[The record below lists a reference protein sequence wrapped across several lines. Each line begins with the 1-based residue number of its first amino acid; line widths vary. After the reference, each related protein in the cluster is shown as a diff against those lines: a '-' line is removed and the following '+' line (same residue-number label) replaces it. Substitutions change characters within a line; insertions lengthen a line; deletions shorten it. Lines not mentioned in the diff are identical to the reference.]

1 MRFWSLLTAFM
12 FVVVVT
18 NVTHVPVSG
27 QTQRVDFA
35 RDVQPLLKQHCV
47 ECHSGP
53 EPRGGYRLDRRSGA
67 LGGVTRPNILP
78 RSSESSRLYRRLIG
92 NQFGAQMP
100 PKGPLAAHDVDVIK
114 RWIDEGAE
122 WPVTLANEVDLP
134 KEEPAAVALIE
145 QIRAGRHEAV
155 RAAIGR
161 DASVV
166 NRRGPGGATPL
177 MYAALYADA
186 ALVSDMLQRGG
197 DPNARSHVGSTALM
211 WALENPASVLALL
224 ERGADVNVTSDFG
237 RTPLLVAAQL
247 APLESVSLLLGRGA
261 PATPAALTAAANRA
275 NAAVMRALIAAGA
288 RDTNGAAAVAARRT
302 RCGDCV
308 EALAAVQSPTAARAS
323 LLNFVPTGA
332 GNGAV
337 LAEAIAAG
345 ANVNERDV
353 RSKTVAILASIH
365 EELSVE
371 SVRLLVARGADLS
384 AKDPDGFTALDWA
397 RRMGRT
403 PVVDALVGAGASE
416 GTPIV
421 APAISYVRE
430 NSVPAAIRRSLPL
443 LQRTG
448 LQFYE
453 RSGCLSCHHN
463 SQTAMT
469 VAAARLKNFAVD
481 EASARTE
488 LSIAGRDVE
497 TTREQT
503 LQGIFTPG
511 GTNTTFGYILLGL
524 AAEKHAPDAA
534 TDSMVRLLRL
544 SQLPDGSWRST
555 FRPPFESSLF
565 TAGATVMRAIQVY
578 GGTPSTDA
586 NERSVRAAA
595 LWMERTPAVT
605 TEDHVFKLLGLT
617 WSKAP
622 TTSRNEASR
631 ALRALQRADGGWAQ
645 LTTMESDAYATGSA
659 LVALHEA
666 GVSTDDAAYRRGVEF
681 LLRTQA
687 TDGSWFVRS
696 RSHPTQIY
704 FESGF
709 PYGVDQYISTAA
721 TNWATLALI
730 HAAPADRR

>member
-1 MRFWSLLTAFM
+1 MRFWALLTASL
-12 FVVVVT
+12 FVIAT
-18 NVTHVPVSG
+18 NVALVPAFG

-47 ECHSGP
+47 ECHGGP

-78 RSSESSRLYRRLIG
+78 RSSESSRVYRRLIG

-100 PKGPLAAHDVDVIK
+100 PKGPLPAHDVDIIK

-122 WPVTLANEVDLP
+122 WPDALANDVELP
-134 KEEPAAVALIE
+134 RQEPAAVALIE
-145 QIRAGRHEAV
+145 DIRAGRLDAV
-155 RAAIGR
+155 RAAIAR

-177 MYAALYADA
+177 MYAGLYADA
-186 ALVSDMLQRGG
+186 ALVGDMLQRGA
-197 DPNARSHVGSTALM
+197 DPNLRSHVGSTALM
-211 WALENPASVLALL
+211 WALEDPATVRALL
-224 ERGADVNVTSDFG
+224 DRGADVNVTSDFG

-247 APLESVSLLLGRGA
+247 APVETVSLLLARGA

-275 NAAVMRALIAAGA
+275 NAAVMHVLIAAGA
-288 RDTNGAAAVAARRT
+288 RDVTGGAAVASRRT
-302 RCGDCV
+302 RCGDCAQ
-308 EALAAVQSPTAARAS
+308 ALAAVPSPTTARAS
-323 LLNFVPTGA
+323 LLNFVPTNA
-332 GNGAV
+332 GNGSV

-353 RSKTVAILASIH
+353 KSKTVAILASIH

-371 SVRLLVARGADLS
+371 SVRLLIARGADLN
-384 AKDPDGFTALDWA
+384 ARDPDGFTALDWA

-403 PVVDALVGAGASE
+403 PVVDTLVEAGATE
-416 GTPIV
+416 GTRGI
-421 APAISYVRE
+421 APAIIHVRA

-469 VAAARLKNFAVD
+469 VAAARAKKFAVN
-481 EASARTE
+481 EGSARTE
-488 LSIAGRDVE
+488 RAIAVRDIE
-497 TTREQT
+497 ATREQT

-555 FRPPFESSLF
+555 YRPPFESSLF
-565 TAGATVMRAIQVY
+565 TAGATVMRAMQIY
-578 GGTPSTDA
+578 GGTTSKAA
-586 NERSVRAAA
+586 NERSVRAGVQ
-595 LWMERTPAVT
+595 WIERTPALT
-605 TEDHVFKLLGLT
+605 TEDHVFKLFGLT
-617 WSKAP
+617 WANAP
-622 TTSRNEASR
+622 APARSEASR

-645 LTTMESDAYATGSA
+645 LPTMESDAYATGSA

-666 GVSTDDAAYRRGVEF
+666 GVSAEDPVYRRGVEF

-730 HAAPADRR
+730 QAVGGSR

>member
-1 MRFWSLLTAFM
+1 MRFWSLLTASLL
-12 FVVVVT
+12 FVVAA
-18 NVTHVPVSG
+18 NVTHVPLSG

-47 ECHSGP
+47 ECHGGS

-67 LGGVTRPNILP
+67 LGGPTRPNIMP
-78 RSSESSRLYRRLIG
+78 RSSDSSRLYRRLIG

-100 PKGPLAAHDVDVIK
+100 PRGPLPAQDVDVIK

-122 WPVTLANEVDLP
+122 WPETLANEIELP
-134 KEEPAAVALIE
+134 NEEPAAVALIE
-145 QIRAGRHEAV
+145 QIRAGRLDDV
-155 RAAIGR
+155 RAAIAR
-161 DASVV
+161 DASLV

-186 ALVSDMLQRGG
+186 ALVSEMLQRGG
-197 DPNARSHVGSTALM
+197 DANARSHVGSTALM
-211 WALENPASVLALL
+211 WGVESPATVRALL
-224 ERGADVNVTSDFG
+224 ERGANVNVTSDFG
-237 RTPLLVAAQL
+237 RTPLVIAAQL
-247 APLESVSLLLGRGA
+247 APVETVSLLLARGA
-261 PATPAALTAAANRA
+261 PATAAALTAAANRA
-275 NAAVMRALIAAGA
+275 NAVVMRALIAAGA
-288 RDTNGAAAVAARRT
+288 RDATGAAAVAARRT
-302 RCGDCV
+302 RCDDCAQ
-308 EALAAVQSPTAARAS
+308 ALSAVQSPTTARAS

-353 RSKTVAILASIH
+353 KSKTVAILASIH

-371 SVRLLVARGADLS
+371 SVRLLIGRGADLN

-403 PVVDALVGAGASE
+403 PVVDALVAAGAKE
-416 GTPIV
+416 GTRAV
-421 APAISYVRE
+421 APAITYVRD
-430 NSVPAAIRRSLPL
+430 NTMAAAIRRSLPL

-469 VAAARLKNFAVD
+469 VAAARAKGFAVN

-488 LSIAGRDVE
+488 RAFAVRDIE

-524 AAEKHAPDAA
+524 AAEKHTPDQA

-555 FRPPFESSLF
+555 YRPPFESSLF
-565 TAGATVMRAIQVY
+565 TAGATVVRAIQVY
-578 GGTPSTDA
+578 GGDQSKDA
-586 NERSVRAAA
+586 NERSVRAAVQ
-595 LWMERTPAVT
+595 WMERTRAST
-605 TEDHVFKLLGLT
+605 TEDHVFKLFGLT

-622 TTSRNEASR
+622 APVREDAVR
-631 ALRALQRADGGWAQ
+631 ALKTLQRADGGWAQ
-645 LTTMESDAYATGSA
+645 LTTMESDAYATGSS

-666 GVSTDDAAYRRGVEF
+666 GMSAADPVYRRGVAF

-730 HAAPADRR
+730 HATR

>member
-1 MRFWSLLTAFM
+1 MRLWPLPTAFLLAVLTAGI
-12 FVVVVT
+12 
-18 NVTHVPVSG
+18 THTPISG
-27 QTQRVDFA
+27 QASRVDFA

-47 ECHSGP
+47 ECHGGP

-100 PKGPLAAHDVDVIK
+100 PKGPLGAHEVDVIK

-122 WPVTLANEVDLP
+122 WPDSLANEVELP
-134 KEEPAAVALIE
+134 KEEPAAVALIA
-145 QIRAGRHEAV
+145 QIRAGRDRDV
-155 RAAIGR
+155 RAALAR

-177 MYAALYADA
+177 MYAALYADTP
-186 ALVSDMLQRGG
+186 LVSDMLRRGAN
-197 DPNARSHVGSTALM
+197 PNARSHVGSTALM
-211 WALENPASVLALL
+211 WALENPATVQVLL
-224 ERGADVNVTSDFG
+224 EHGADVNVTSDFG

-247 APLESVSLLLGRGA
+247 APLETVSLLLGRGA
-261 PATPAALTAAANRA
+261 SPTAAALTAAANRA
-275 NAAVMRALIAAGA
+275 NTAVIRALIAAGA
-288 RDTNGAAAVAARRT
+288 KDTTGAAAVAARRT
-302 RCGDCV
+302 RCDDCAA
-308 EALAAVQSPTAARAS
+308 ALAAVQSPAAGRPS

-371 SVRLLVARGADLS
+371 SVRLLITRGADLN

-403 PVVDALVGAGASE
+403 PVVDALVEAGANE
-416 GTPIV
+416 GTRAVEPPIT
-421 APAISYVRE
+421 YVRE
-430 NSVPAAIRRSLPL
+430 NSASAAIRRSLPL
-443 LQRTG
+443 LQRTA

-469 VAAARLKNFAVD
+469 VAAARAKHVAVD

-488 LSIAGRDVE
+488 RSIAARDIEV
-497 TTREQT
+497 TREQT

-534 TDSMVRLLRL
+534 TDAMVRLLRL

-555 FRPPFESSLF
+555 YRPPFESSLF
-565 TAGATVMRAIQVY
+565 TATATVMRAIQLY
-578 GGTPSTDA
+578 GSSASKEA
-586 NERSVRAAA
+586 NERGVRAAVQ
-595 LWMERTPAVT
+595 WVERTPART
-605 TEDHVFKLLGLT
+605 TEDHVFKLFGLT
-617 WSKAP
+617 WAKAP
-622 TTSRNEASR
+622 ATLRDEASR
-631 ALRALQRADGGWAQ
+631 ALKALQRADGGWAQ

-666 GVSTDDAAYRRGVEF
+666 GVSADDPVYRRGAAF

-730 HAAPADRR
+730 HSTTRD